1 MEAGNIVHHVGVHD
15 FDRDPHA
22 AKYRGEIDARP
33 EVFDRLFDLLNDSAN
48 AQRLVD
54 AEMLGLPALSG
65 IVRFIEADPVIAR
78 VLKAD
83 QGGNRF
89 RQTVGVAVR
98 LKMELLGWQKSGR
111 KGAVRGSRYFTK
123 AERYVNN
130 PPSSD
135 IHTKR
140 ALEALEAIMQIGDD
154 QEREETYRE
163 LMKALESTRRE
174 ERRAF

>member
-1 MEAGNIVHHVGVHD
+1 MEAGFIVHHVGVHD

-65 IVRFIEADPVIAR
+65 IVRFIEGDPVIAR
-78 VLKAD
+78 VLRAD

-123 AERYVNN
+123 AERYVNI
-130 PPSSD
+130 PPSRN
-135 IHTKR
+135 IHTER
-140 ALEALEAIMQIGDD
+140 ALAALEAVKQIGDE
-154 QEREETYRE
+154 QEREETCRV
-163 LMKALESTRRE
+163 LMEALESTRKAEGRP
-174 ERRAF
+174 F